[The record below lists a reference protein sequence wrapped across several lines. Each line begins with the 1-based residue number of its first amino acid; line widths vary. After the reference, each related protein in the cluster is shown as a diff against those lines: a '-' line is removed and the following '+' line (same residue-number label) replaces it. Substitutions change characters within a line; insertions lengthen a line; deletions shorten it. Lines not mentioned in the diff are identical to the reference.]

1 MVCILCLTKSSGPCA
16 AFFLRFVDDYRYVG
30 LFKRHK
36 ESRFARMDNW
46 LSLPLCLGL
55 AAALAAVLLLP
66 RP

>member
-1 MVCILCLTKSSGPCA
+1 
-16 AFFLRFVDDYRYVG
+16 VDDYRYVG